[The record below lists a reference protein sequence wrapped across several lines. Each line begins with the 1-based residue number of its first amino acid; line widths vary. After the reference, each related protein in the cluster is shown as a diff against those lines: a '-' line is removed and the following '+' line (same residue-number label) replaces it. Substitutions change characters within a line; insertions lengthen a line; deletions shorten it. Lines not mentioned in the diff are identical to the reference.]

1 MNNTGVIT
9 NSIRC
14 DRGNDMVEEEVL
26 DRDVTHIFK
35 TVQQQQQI
43 IIRIS
48 EESLGSNVPWAYWAG
63 PTVLAPPPD

>member
-1 MNNTGVIT
+1 MNTGVIT

-35 TVQQQQQI
+35 TVQQQQI

-48 EESLGSNVPWAYWAG
+48 EESLGSNVP
-63 PTVLAPPPD
+63 